1 MDEKILQLTWCSN
14 VGHACCS
21 RAAEQTWAEWVWG
34 WTWEKKK
41 EGRSSLLWFCL
52 CLFHFFHSPPPS
64 FPYPCCPSSK
74 SSAVQN
80 KCHCWQKCAGAGSDF
95 CQLLLAS
102 VWSMFKYRVQILR
115 MCTGLRAFSLSE
127 CGSWKWCTVPIPA
140 LPHLYTGCMYGGEG
154 KEAICWLGLAWFYA
168 RLGFRSKNPWSMLY
182 LSLLTCEC
190 LFVWG
195 QAFLFV
201 LFWDFGRILS
211 VVNFVSEQN
220 PNGAVAEFWKPGKS
234 QRKIL

>member
-1 MDEKILQLTWCSN
+1 MR
-14 VGHACCS
+14 V
-21 RAAEQTWAEWVWG
+21 AAELLSRHELNG
-34 WTWEKKK
+34 SGDGPERKKK

-64 FPYPCCPSSK
+64 FPYLCCPSSK

-95 CQLLLAS
+95 CQLLLTS